1 MSPTPHSQALPL
13 KHGRGLRLVGEVDVS
28 TVGALRAMLDGLPDD
43 AGGVTLDLAE
53 LSFMDSTG
61 LHTFELYAR
70 SLDGSGPLVLE
81 NASAH
86 IRRVFEITGIDRNP
100 NIAIRSDGDHG

>member
-1 MSPTPHSQALPL
+1 
-13 KHGRGLRLVGEVDVS
+13 
-28 TVGALRAMLDGLPDD
+28 
-43 AGGVTLDLAE
+43 
-53 LSFMDSTG
+53 MDSTG
-61 LHTFELYAR
+61 LHAFELYAR

-100 NIAIRSDGDHG
+100 NIELRSDDDHG